1 MGRPPEFTQEIADI
15 ICERIAEGESL
26 RSICRDDDMPSCGT
40 VCKWLSKRPIFVEQY
55 ARARDAQADVIF
67 DEILDISDNPVIGI
81 TTKTNSDGG
90 VETTEGDMIAHRRLQ
105 IDARKWM
112 AGKLRPKKYGDK
124 TTIESTGP
132 DGGPIQSVGITTS
145 DPVEAAKVYQRLIG
159 ER

>member
-26 RSICRDDDMPSCGT
+26 RSICRDDDMPSCMS
-40 VCKWLSKRPIFVEQY
+40 VFRWLDNRPDFVSKY
-55 ARARDAQADVIF
+55 ARARVLQSETIADKAVDMIENVTPENAQAERVKLAAIQW
-67 DEILDISDNPVIGI
+67 
-81 TTKTNSDGG
+81 
-90 VETTEGDMIAHRRLQ
+90 IA
-105 IDARKWM
+105 A
-112 AGKLRPKKYGDK
+112 KLNPKKYGDK

-159 ER
+159 EK